1 MNTLPHFQIV
11 DGRGYFRPTGS
22 MSLREAVVLVEHA
35 ITSARDQ
42 GLKQLLI
49 DATHVSGF
57 SPPTIFEKYNFVTQ
71 WATAAAGKIHVAMV
85 ARPEWIDPQKFGV
98 TVAVNRGFDGNVFV
112 SEGEAIEWLDRK
124 SK

>member
-1 MNTLPHFQIV
+1 MNTPAHFEIV

-35 ITSARDQ
+35 IASARDQ

-49 DATHVSGF
+49 DATHLSGF

-71 WATAAAGKIHVAMV
+71 WAAAAAGKIRVAMV
-85 ARPEWIDPQKFGV
+85 ARPEWIDPQRFGV
-98 TVAVNRGFDGNVFV
+98 TVAANHGFEADVFV
-112 SEGEAIEWLDRK
+112 SEGEAIQWLDRQ